1 VSILKS
7 RITELKSALTVGS
20 ASKAGQLASKL
31 KDGRLDPKMKKRN
44 LTFHRKRD
52 YGRKQKWL

>member
-1 VSILKS
+1 MSLKS
-7 RITELKSALTVGS
+7 RIRELRSALTVG
-20 ASKAGQLASKL
+20 ATSKGGQLASKL
-31 KDGRLDPKMKKRN
+31 KDGRPDPKMKLRN